1 MNLLLDFLGKYL
13 PVIIIGGGIIF
24 VIAPKFFLLVVIWV
38 CGWLILF
45 LFFFLIDKS
54 LNFNFF
60 KEKKL
65 NAIVTIFGVS
75 SAFFLIFIVM
85 FGPAAL
91 LILFVYGGMIVG
103 VGLSANYILVPLVK
117 EIDKLG
123 LSKNWNLFFGILLI
137 IIFVILL
144 IIMIIYTAGTALIY
158 VNNFMEFFG
167 INYFSIDK

>member
-1 MNLLLDFLGKYL
+1 
-13 PVIIIGGGIIF
+13 
-24 VIAPKFFLLVVIWV
+24 
-38 CGWLILF
+38 
-45 LFFFLIDKS
+45 
-54 LNFNFF
+54 
-60 KEKKL
+60 
-65 NAIVTIFGVS
+65 
-75 SAFFLIFIVM
+75 M

-144 IIMIIYTAGTALIY
+144 IMMIIYTAGTALIY
-158 VNNFMEFFG
+158 VNNFLESFG